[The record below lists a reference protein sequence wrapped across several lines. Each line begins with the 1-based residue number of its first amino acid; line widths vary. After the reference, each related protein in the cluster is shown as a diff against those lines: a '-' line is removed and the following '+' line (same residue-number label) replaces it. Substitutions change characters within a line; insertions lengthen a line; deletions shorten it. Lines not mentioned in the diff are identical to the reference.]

1 MTTTVPRPEA
11 DSRAESE
18 AESAAKLAADS
29 GKAAVT
35 GAPQLAEVR
44 SAGLRTLLTETGAV
58 VGRRLRR
65 MRRAPGRSIGIVLN
79 PMLSLIML
87 GYLFRYSILLPQ
99 GGDYVEYVFAGGA
112 VQVGLACVGPTAVSL
127 ALDMQGGL
135 VDRFRSLPINRAS
148 IPIGHTAAD
157 WLVGMGGLAT
167 TVLIGLALG
176 WRSHTGW
183 LPTLAGFALV
193 ALFIY
198 AMLWLGVLLALTLRS
213 VETISVVA
221 PFIVV
226 VLPFLSSAF
235 LSPQTMPSALRPLAE
250 WNPVTAVIA
259 SCRDLWGNPDTPS
272 SGFAG
277 THPLLVVSVTL
288 TVIFVTCTV
297 VSLRRFR
304 TATN

>member
-11 DSRAESE
+11 DSR

>member
-1 MTTTVPRPEA
+1 MTTTLPRPEA
-11 DSRAESE
+11 DPDKTDKTAV
-18 AESAAKLAADS
+18 AAATGTPRIAA
-29 GKAAVT
+29 
-35 GAPQLAEVR
+35 
-44 SAGLRTLLTETGAV
+44 AGPAGWRTLLTETGAV
-58 VGRRLRR
+58 LGRRLRR

-87 GYLFRYSILLPQ
+87 GYLFRYSIHLPQ

-148 IPIGHTAAD
+148 IPLGHTAAD
-157 WLVGMGGLAT
+157 WIVGMGGLGT
-167 TVLIGLALG
+167 TILIGLVLG
-176 WRSHTGW
+176 WRSHTGI
-183 LPTLAGFALV
+183 LPTLAGFALIAV
-193 ALFIY
+193 FIY

-277 THPLLVVSVTL
+277 THPLVVVSVTL

>member
-1 MTTTVPRPEA
+1 MTTTLPRPA
-11 DSRAESE
+11 AEPDE
-18 AESAAKLAADS
+18 TAAAAT
-29 GKAAVT
+29 AA
-35 GAPQLAEVR
+35 GPPQPAAAR
-44 SAGLRTLLTETGAV
+44 PAGLGTLLTEIGAV
-58 VGRRLRR
+58 IGRRLRR

-87 GYLFRYSILLPQ
+87 GYLFRDSIHLPQ

-127 ALDMQGGL
+127 ALDLQGGL
-135 VDRFRSLPINRAS
+135 VDRFRSLPINPAS

-157 WLVGMGGLAT
+157 WLVGMGGLGT
-167 TVLIGLALG
+167 TVVIGLALG
-176 WRSHTGW
+176 WRSHTGL
-183 LPTLAGFALV
+183 LPTLAGFALIAV
-193 ALFIY
+193 FIY

-235 LSPQTMPSALRPLAE
+235 LSPQTMPAALRPLAE

-272 SGFAG
+272 AGFSG
-277 THPLLVVSVTL
+277 THPLLVVAVTL
-288 TVIFVTCTV
+288 TVTFVTCIV

-304 TATN
+304 STSS